1 MQKSLHPVFVEC
13 ILMSIQSSKEKSIMD
28 NKTKGIIGTIAA
40 VLLCG
45 CPGLFL
51 CVFGAATAF
60 GGGTYSLGSDSG
72 NIPPTM
78 GYVFL
83 CLSIILIIIP
93 VVVGFF
99 MLRKKPEASTSTSS
113 NQPLPPTS

>member
-1 MQKSLHPVFVEC
+1 
-13 ILMSIQSSKEKSIMD
+13 MD
-28 NKTKGIIGTIAA
+28 NKTKGIIATVAA

-51 CVFGAATAF
+51 CIFGAATAF
-60 GGGTYSLGSDSG
+60 GGGTYSLGSGSG

-83 CLSIILIIIP
+83 CLSIILVIIP
-93 VVVGFF
+93 IVVGFF
-99 MLRKKPEASTSTSS
+99 TLRPKAASPASTPPT
-113 NQPLPPTS
+113 PPTS

>member
-1 MQKSLHPVFVEC
+1 
-13 ILMSIQSSKEKSIMD
+13 MD
-28 NKTKGIIGTIAA
+28 TKTKGIVATVAA

-51 CVFGAATAF
+51 CIFGAATAF
-60 GGGTYSLGSDSG
+60 GGGTYSLGSGSG

-83 CLSIILIIIP
+83 CLSIIMVIIP

-99 MLRKKPEASTSTSS
+99 MLRKTPETST
-113 NQPLPPTS
+113 NNEPLPPAS

>member
-1 MQKSLHPVFVEC
+1 ML
-13 ILMSIQSSKEKSIMD
+13 IQSLKEKSIMD
-28 NKTKGIIGTIAA
+28 NKTKGIIATVAA

-51 CVFGAATAF
+51 CIFGAATAF

-72 NIPPTM
+72 NIPPAM

-83 CLSIILIIIP
+83 CLSIIFIIIP

-99 MLRKKPEASTSTSS
+99 MFRRKPESSTSS